1 MPLIHSSRRCA
12 STHSVRIDHDTCNA
26 RRRVGGGEDRKVDG
40 SVAQRTDAASL
51 TLLRTVSPPLERGM
65 SLDPER
71 RPVILVIEDVEE
83 TRDAI
88 EHLLV
93 ATGYAVTTARDESEA
108 LLKARL
114 QSPDLIL
121 MSLGLD
127 AVQIAEM
134 GRRIRENCGLTDRVP
149 IVVFCVATLAEGAEA
164 EVGYN
169 IYMTRPDNFDQLRRL
184 LNRLARRQ
192 QRAG

>member
-1 MPLIHSSRRCA
+1 M
-12 STHSVRIDHDTCNA
+12 
-26 RRRVGGGEDRKVDG
+26 
-40 SVAQRTDAASL
+40 
-51 TLLRTVSPPLERGM
+51 TLDQEPRS
-65 SLDPER
+65 
-71 RPVILVIEDVEE
+71 VILVIEDVEE

-93 ATGYAVTTARDESEA
+93 ATGYTVTTARDESEA

-114 QSPDLIL
+114 KSPDLIL

-149 IVVFCVATLAEGAEA
+149 IVVFCVATLSEGAEA

-169 IYMTRPDNFDQLRRL
+169 IYMTRPDNFDKLRGL
-184 LNRLARRQ
+184 LNRLVRRQ
-192 QRAG
+192 QKAG